1 MNKKELKKIKEF
13 KNWMRNTIK
22 NIYYLDEEK
31 MSKAYQIILEND
43 L

>member
-1 MNKKELKKIKEF
+1 MKNKELNKIKEF
-13 KNWMRNTIK
+13 KKWMRNTIK

-31 MSKAYQIILEND
+31 MSKAYEIILEND